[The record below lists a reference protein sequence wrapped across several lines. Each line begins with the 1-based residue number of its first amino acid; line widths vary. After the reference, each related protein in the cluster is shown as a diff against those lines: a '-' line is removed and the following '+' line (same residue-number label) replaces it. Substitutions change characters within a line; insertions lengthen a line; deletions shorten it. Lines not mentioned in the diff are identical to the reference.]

1 MYLVVPG
8 KFIAVN
14 SPVSAL
20 TLVPLSWLITG
31 QLNLNMTIPPQI
43 SLNRRPL

>member
-14 SPVSAL
+14 LPVSAL
-20 TLVPLSWLITG
+20 TLVNPELAHYG
-31 QLNLNMTIPPQI
+31 PAQP
-43 SLNRRPL
+43 